1 MTSSLKKTEVKLLA
15 EIDMLL
21 MVEKKL
27 EEEYVALLMD
37 IEKLITN
44 IWKIMIKIKNGSIL
58 NIGL

>member
-44 IWKIMIKIKNGSIL
+44 I
-58 NIGL
+58 